1 MTKAIM
7 ATALLALC
15 IAIQIGCGSLRP
27 AAPPTPLPPATP
39 LPAPPAPTFAPT
51 LAPATPSAAH
61 LPQHTGIHLHL
72 PPLEPML
79 VEELV
84 LYIDVAARVRL
95 LGVAQDIAVEKSSW
109 NRAWDKEPGPYV
121 GVVEFR
127 FEVLEWLKGGDGSA
141 TAVGVHIVANGR
153 TEADAR
159 ADGAWYSERRDK
171 RWDDREA
178 IVFMNN
184 SHKDAP
190 STQEHGRYLI
200 GHQTW
205 QGYDSFS
212 FNAIRTW
219 LPMADASQASGASGE
234 PEFLLQDPDGSSAP
248 HIAVVRD
255 ADGKVVAET
264 LAMTKLRNLLALSA
278 ENLDERA
285 LRQEGLGVTD
295 TSMSPETNISEL
307 HAVTR
312 LGDGTYIIWEVSATN
327 PDVIGYRLLRR
338 KGSDPEIIELADEP
352 VDGER
357 GYVDT
362 HDIQHGTKY
371 TYILRAYGAA
381 GDIADAHLTIATRP
395 ALDPLD
401 DATATPTATP
411 TTTPAPK

>member
-1 MTKAIM
+1 MDA
-7 ATALLALC
+7 
-15 IAIQIGCGSLRP
+15 
-27 AAPPTPLPPATP
+27 
-39 LPAPPAPTFAPT
+39 
-51 LAPATPSAAH
+51 
-61 LPQHTGIHLHL
+61 
-72 PPLEPML
+72 
-79 VEELV
+79 V
-84 LYIDVAARVRL
+84 ARVRL
-95 LGVAQDIAVEKSSW
+95 IGVTDDIAIEKGYRDLTLG
-109 NRAWDKEPGPYV
+109 NQPGPYV
-121 GVVEFR
+121 GVAEFR
-127 FEVLEWLKGGDGSA
+127 FEVLEWLKGGDGSDV
-141 TAVGVHIVANGR
+141 TVGVHIVANGR

-190 STQEHGRYLI
+190 STQENGRYLI
-200 GHQTW
+200 GYRTW

-212 FNAIRTW
+212 FDAHRTW
-219 LPMADASQASGASGE
+219 LPLADASQASGASGE

-312 LGDGTYIIWEVSATN
+312 LGDGTYIIWEVSDTN
-327 PDVIGYRLLRR
+327 PNVIGYRLLRR
-338 KGSDPEIIELADEP
+338 EGSDPELIELADEP

-362 HDIQHGTKY
+362 HDIQPGTEY
-371 TYILRAYGAA
+371 TYILRAYGAD
-381 GDIADAHLTIATRP
+381 GDIADAHLTITTRP

-411 TTTPAPK
+411 K